1 MNTEQQ
7 KVVETIMHDELI
19 LVVKRK
25 LLFADQEAWHGLK
38 TTDIE
43 KTMLCIDQYKE
54 FLPRSVMELDKT
66 YKQIIPYL
74 VFMHENRYFLMQRQS
89 KSTEQRL
96 KNKYSMGIGG
106 HINQEDMTGNS
117 IIDWA
122 KREFHEEIS
131 YAGSYNVEVLGI
143 LNDDSNP
150 VGEVHLGLVL
160 LLHGDSADIAVKSEL
175 KSGVLVTLEEAE
187 FYYLNME
194 SWTQIVYQALQAK

>member
-1 MNTEQQ
+1 MNTQQ
-7 KVVETIMHDELI
+7 AKAVETVMHDELI
-19 LVVKRK
+19 LVVKRAT
-25 LLFADQEAWHGLK
+25 LFAKQEAWHGLK

-43 KTMLCIDQYKE
+43 ETTLCIDKDKE
-54 FLPRSVMELDKT
+54 FLPRSVMELDT
-66 YKQIIPYL
+66 SYKQIIPYL
-74 VFMHENRYFLMQRQS
+74 VFKYENRYFLMQRQA
-89 KSTEQRL
+89 KTTEQRL

-106 HINQEDMTGNS
+106 HINQEDMTSNS

-131 YAGSYNVEVLGI
+131 YSGSYEVEVLGM

-160 LLHGDSADIAVKSEL
+160 LLHGNSAEITVKSEL

-187 FYYLNME
+187 FYYPNME
-194 SWTQIVYQALQAK
+194 SWTQIVYQALQEK